1 MSILHFVFSNS
12 LAQCVRRKNQLI
24 GAWGRQLLLVI
35 HNCLIN
41 GLANIYVHNNLEIFV
56 VYPKEKMRKRSLGY
70 EEASYKPP
78 NERRQTLIRQLIVDF
93 IILIEN
99 LTMIVLAKNTVTS
112 TSSFTENFPFC
123 VIVIGICYFSAMFLK
138 FTFYW
143 CCHPWS
149 TLIKPSGWRN
159 SNSEASIMNVPTYS
173 TNFVILSRNIEVQYA
188 RNSHTF
194 NVSVNNQ
201 NDVTYADA

>member
-12 LAQCVRRKNQLI
+12 LAQCMRRKNQLI

-99 LTMIVLAKNTVTS
+99 LECDHTQHAVAGQEILDA
-112 TSSFTENFPFC
+112 
-123 VIVIGICYFSAMFLK
+123 L
-138 FTFYW
+138 
-143 CCHPWS
+143 
-149 TLIKPSGWRN
+149 
-159 SNSEASIMNVPTYS
+159 EA
-173 TNFVILSRNIEVQYA
+173 A
-188 RNSHTF
+188 A
-194 NVSVNNQ
+194 
-201 NDVTYADA
+201 DVT